1 MKGNYIIDE
10 WKVIEEGFHP
20 EQNRVSESIFSLGNG
35 RMGLRGNFE
44 EHYSGDSL
52 PGSYIGGIYYTDYQK
67 LKHTKGDRTH
77 QIAKFLNAP
86 NWIGI
91 SISFDGEV
99 LDLATCQVK
108 SFRRELNLKKG
119 YLDRSFIAKMKSGR
133 KVKVCSRRFC
143 SLADEEI
150 GAIRYTITPLDFDST
165 LTVQPYLSADVA
177 NEDAQANR
185 KFWVEVDTEIKRRR
199 GFLHTETKNTHYQ
212 VCTAMKFSIFR
223 NKDELDFNAYRLQRE
238 KYIGCEVD
246 MGCKQGENITVYK
259 FVSIITSLDHSGE
272 DLPKVAKKAVKK
284 AFKKGFDLLAAAH
297 AKAWKDKWDGSD
309 IRIEGDRAAQQAI
322 RFNIFQLFQ
331 AYNGK
336 DSRLGIAPVGYTG
349 ERYGGCTYWDTE
361 AYCLPFF
368 LCNAPGSVAQSIL
381 DYRYRHLPKAIENA
395 ERSGCSNGAALYP
408 MVTMNG
414 EEAFHRWEI
423 ALEEIHRNG
432 AIAYAIFD
440 YIRYTGD
447 SAYLEAGGLEVLIAI
462 ARYWAQRVHYSER
475 QGRYMI
481 HGVTGPN
488 EYENNV
494 NNNWYTNY
502 IARWC
507 LQYTIKAIGYVKSGN
522 PKTFTK
528 ISKKIKFQEQSETRK
543 WTEIIKKLYL
553 PQDKKLGIFVQHDTF
568 LDKVLSTVDDL
579 PAKERPLYK
588 NWPWDRILRSVF
600 LKQADVLQGLYFF
613 EEDFDRETIEKNF
626 SFYEARTVHE
636 SPLSPS
642 VHSILAASLGL
653 EEKAYDLYRQSAR
666 VDLDNLTGE
675 TRHGLHVTTMGA
687 SWMAFVKG
695 FGGLRVNSNGHLI
708 LAPFLPKAW
717 KAYTFKVQFRKQLLE
732 INLDR
737 KQLSLINHSR
747 KPISVQVYGK
757 AVSLE
762 GGQQENFER

>member
-494 NNNWYTNY
+494 NNNWYTNS
-502 IARWC
+502 
-507 LQYTIKAIGYVKSGN
+507 IGY
-522 PKTFTK
+522 
-528 ISKKIKFQEQSETRK
+528 I
-543 WTEIIKKLYL
+543 
-553 PQDKKLGIFVQHDTF
+553 
-568 LDKVLSTVDDL
+568 
-579 PAKERPLYK
+579 
-588 NWPWDRILRSVF
+588 
-600 LKQADVLQGLYFF
+600 
-613 EEDFDRETIEKNF
+613 
-626 SFYEARTVHE
+626 
-636 SPLSPS
+636 
-642 VHSILAASLGL
+642 
-653 EEKAYDLYRQSAR
+653 
-666 VDLDNLTGE
+666 
-675 TRHGLHVTTMGA
+675 
-687 SWMAFVKG
+687 
-695 FGGLRVNSNGHLI
+695 
-708 LAPFLPKAW
+708 
-717 KAYTFKVQFRKQLLE
+717 
-732 INLDR
+732 
-737 KQLSLINHSR
+737 
-747 KPISVQVYGK
+747 
-757 AVSLE
+757 
-762 GGQQENFER
+762 